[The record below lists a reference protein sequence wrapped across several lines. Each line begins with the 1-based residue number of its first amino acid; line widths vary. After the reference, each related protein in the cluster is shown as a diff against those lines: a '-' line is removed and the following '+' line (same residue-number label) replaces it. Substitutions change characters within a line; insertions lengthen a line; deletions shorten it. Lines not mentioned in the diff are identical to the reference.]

1 MKCLL
6 LRRKDWAESPSA
18 SPDSDAQPPAR
29 HPRRKGRQS
38 VRSIV
43 HAMTHHTREVEV
55 PSSDRT
61 GKQSRENSNHN
72 LNAKRRRPLTKVNPL
87 RSPDWLRRCAEMIA
101 ERTRPREPK
110 KEPRNRPKSSLF
122 CRVTAFSAPSA
133 SFLQVPIR
141 AFGRRRTHER
151 ASPHARRAPHRTL
164 RPTLPRRRTARAR
177 LSRLSRTRQRA
188 RPATEFRP
196 VLTINR

>member
-18 SPDSDAQPPAR
+18 SPDSDAQPPSR

-87 RSPDWLRRCAEMIA
+87 RSPDWLRRCAEMIQRELDRA
-101 ERTRPREPK
+101 NPRKNPEIGRNLRFFAVSPLFRPLPLRFCKSPFGPSGDDAHTNARALTHGARLTEHSVRHSLVGEPHV
-110 KEPRNRPKSSLF
+110 
-122 CRVTAFSAPSA
+122 RVS
-133 SFLQVPIR
+133 
-141 AFGRRRTHER
+141 R
-151 ASPHARRAPHRTL
+151 ASPANANARD
-164 RPTLPRRRTARAR
+164 RPPSSGR
-177 LSRLSRTRQRA
+177 
-188 RPATEFRP
+188 F
-196 VLTINR
+196 